1 MGRVPGAVGRR
12 IIASWLRLV
21 ITVSALLL
29 CLPALAAARPRTT
42 FITYSGTYEDTVP
55 IAFSTQDPT
64 GIPGDVSTAEIHWVA
79 RAAITS
85 RDLNTGVQK
94 HWRYSTL
101 FGSFEANVNPTPGNS
116 GYHCNEPLRE
126 KQGYE
131 STVED
136 AVNIFWDQ
144 GRKTYMLTVG
154 VPFNSQAL
162 TTGLPQLSTC
172 AAFAARSLPTPADKT
187 GAKLVF
193 ALQPTITV
201 PAGGPYIFYPA
212 AIWNDP
218 LLPAFDRVDS
228 ELVISAG
235 IRGVPPPPEAPLPPP
250 DEKPR
255 LKAAARAD
263 LPGALENAK
272 AYCLPY
278 ATGLGTFG
286 AGVLVLGAGGFTG
299 GVLTTAGSLMA
310 AISEPFCVATLQ
322 RLKNDILTI
331 YDPPDQHIFATA
343 TPAKPAAATLP
354 SCPQFTGQN
363 ASFCQTLRP
372 QLATL
377 LADAQKVAGISAA
390 IATTTNRLSAALRA
404 HNPRASHLQSR
415 DGQRLENQETGA
427 LAAQETAGHTVAT
440 TLESA
445 GLAMP
450 LTAGQASTSDA
461 YVTHYLATHG
471 VSASSFRRLAGAV
484 LNPTPLNVLA
494 VLG

>member
-1 MGRVPGAVGRR
+1 MT
-12 IIASWLRLV
+12 LV
-21 ITVSALLL
+21 ITATAVLLCVSA
-29 CLPALAAARPRTT
+29 PAAARPRTT

-55 IAFSTQDPT
+55 IAFSTQYPT
-64 GIPGDVSTAEIHWVA
+64 GIPGDVQTAEIRWVA

-85 RDLNTGVQK
+85 SDLNSGVHK

-101 FGSFEANVNPTPGNS
+101 FGSFDANVNPTPGSS
-116 GYHCNEPLRE
+116 GYHCNNIPLRE
-126 KQGYE
+126 KAGYE

-144 GRKTYMLTVG
+144 ARNTYMLTVG
-154 VPFNSQAL
+154 VPFNAQAI

-172 AAFAARSLPTPADKT
+172 AAFANRDLPAYNDKT
-187 GAKLVF
+187 GAKLGF

-201 PAGGPYIFYPA
+201 PAGGPYTFYPA

-218 LLPAFDRVDS
+218 MLPAFDRVDS
-228 ELVISAG
+228 EIVISAG
-235 IRGVPPPPEAPLPPP
+235 IEGVPPPPEAPLPPA
-250 DEKPR
+250 DEKQK
-255 LKAAARAD
+255 LKASARAD
-263 LPGALENAK
+263 LPGAVENAK

-310 AISEPFCVATLQ
+310 AVSEPFCVATLQ

-331 YDPPDQHIFATA
+331 YDPPDPHMSAIAAPAT
-343 TPAKPAAATLP
+343 PAAATMP
-354 SCPQFTGQN
+354 SCAHFTGQN
-363 ASFCQTLRP
+363 ASLCRRLRP
-372 QLATL
+372 QLAAL
-377 LADAQKVAGISAA
+377 VAAAQRVAGISAA

-404 HNPRASHLQSR
+404 HNKQASQLQSTHA
-415 DGQRLENQETGA
+415 QRLQAQEAKA
-427 LAAQETAGHTVAT
+427 LATDQTAGHAVAT

-450 LTAGQASTSDA
+450 LTANQTSTSDA
-461 YVTHYLATHG
+461 YVVHYLATHR
-471 VSASSFRRLAGAV
+471 VSSSSFRRLAGAL